1 MEAQEEPVQDVT
13 KKGAKL
19 LESGPVANVCKRLE
33 SSVQSSTCF
42 EFSNFL
48 GSDLDLL
55 AGSRVN
61 TFVSSVLLNSERTKT
76 DQLYGLAL
84 SKSFS
89 DSTKN
94 CSNCISSSNFRHTGL
109 CSNGSNEFRL
119 VHNTKFN

>member
-1 MEAQEEPVQDVT
+1 MEAQEESVQDVT

-33 SSVQSSTCF
+33 SSV
-42 EFSNFL
+42 
-48 GSDLDLL
+48 
-55 AGSRVN
+55 
-61 TFVSSVLLNSERTKT
+61 LLNSERTKT
-76 DQLYGLAL
+76 NQLYGLAL